1 MTLASVLLCLV
12 LGSSYLVAGMLAKYT
27 SGDSEDDSSRVA
39 KFSFFVS
46 DVGDSHIVDLRGI
59 EKPGDE
65 LTYSFSVNSNSEVS
79 VSYDITLMVNGS
91 MPLTATVNT
100 ATPLSVSVPGNDT
113 GAEATRES
121 AGTFTTNLVKAAPVL
136 WDQKVVAES
145 ENAQGVVINSG
156 IANACTGEEGLKSC
170 ARSAQRRT
178 KALPAASITRRFICA

>member
-1 MTLASVLLCLV
+1 MERTVRKPRNMAMTLASVLLCLV

-121 AGTFTTNLVKAAPVL
+121 AGTFTTNPGGGNDYTLTVNWPADQNDLEFASGGSAAEVRLVV
-136 WDQKVVAES
+136 
-145 ENAQGVVINSG
+145 
-156 IANACTGEEGLKSC
+156 TGM
-170 ARSAQRRT
+170 Q
-178 KALPAASITRRFICA
+178 ID